1 MTPAP
6 TGARPERQAPA
17 GASARAAAARA
28 LGMVRFEGVSL
39 RAALPAIGDALAEAR
54 DRALA
59 EASVFA
65 ACRGLFRYEAVL
77 AQLLQRPLERGD
89 SAIHCLLL
97 CGLAQL
103 DALGMSAHGVVDA
116 SVDAARLLRRP
127 RHAPL
132 VNAVLRRFLRERE
145 ALLEALAADAE
156 ARLNHP
162 LWLIEALQD
171 AWGVLAEP
179 AMEAGNRIPPLWL
192 RVNRRRIDP
201 DAYAERL
208 TAAGIGF
215 TRDPDLTTALRL
227 PAPPAAP
234 SLPGWA
240 EGWVSVQD
248 GAAQRCVAALAAQ
261 PGMRVLDA
269 CAAPGGKAAALLE
282 AVDDIDLLALDADPE
297 RLARIGPGLQRLGL
311 RATLLAADAGLP
323 DTWWDG
329 RPFDRILIDSPCSA
343 TGILRR
349 QPDIRW
355 HRRADDI
362 AGLCAQQARLLD
374 ALWPLLAAGGRLVY
388 VTCSI
393 LPDENARQIDAFLAR
408 HPDARAVPL
417 DARFG
422 RPAGAGRQR
431 LPGDDDMDG
440 FFHAA
445 LERA

>member
-1 MTPAP
+1 MS
-6 TGARPERQAPA
+6 QAPA
-17 GASARAAAARA
+17 GASARAAAALA
-28 LGMVRFEGVSL
+28 LAKVRFQGVSL
-39 RAALPAIGDALAEAR
+39 RAALPAVGEAVADPR

-65 ACRGLFRYEAVL
+65 ACRGLYRYEAVL
-77 AQLLQRPLERGD
+77 RLLLQRPLERGD
-89 SAIHCLLL
+89 ATIHCLLL

-103 DALGMSAHGVVDA
+103 DALAMSAHGVVDA
-116 SVDAARLLRRP
+116 SVGAARLLRRP

-145 ALLEALAADAE
+145 TLLATTQSADE
-156 ARLNHP
+156 SRLNHP
-162 LWLIEALQD
+162 RWLIDALRA
-171 AWGVLAEP
+171 AWGDAAES
-179 AMEAGNRIPPLWL
+179 AMSAGNQVPPLWL
-192 RVNRRRIDP
+192 RVNRRRVDP
-201 DAYAERL
+201 DVYVGRL
-208 TAAGIGF
+208 EAAGIAC
-215 TRDPDLTTALRL
+215 TRDPDLATALCL
-227 PAPPAAP
+227 PTPPAAT
-234 SLPGWA
+234 SLPGWD
-240 EGWVSVQD
+240 EGWISVQD
-248 GAAQRCVAALAAQ
+248 GAAQRCVPALAAR

-282 AVDDIDLLALDADPE
+282 AIDDLELLALDSDPE
-297 RLARIGPGLQRLGL
+297 RLARVGPALHRLGL
-311 RATLLAADAGLP
+311 HATLLAADAAQP
-323 DTWWDG
+323 TTWWDG
-329 RPFDRILIDSPCSA
+329 RPFDRILVDAPCSA

-355 HRRADDI
+355 HRRAADVE
-362 AGLCAQQARLLD
+362 ALVTQQARLLD
-374 ALWPLLAAGGRLVY
+374 ALWPLLAGNGRLVY

-408 HPDARAVPL
+408 HPDAHAVPL

-431 LPGDDDMDG
+431 LPGDDAMDG